1 MLLNGKKK
9 SVHCAL
15 SCELLVNKTY
25 QNRGGALGFKGQ
37 MNGAT
42 IRIYTL
48 IITTRLIASSLE
60 FLVKVSDKTSCCFCS
75 NLQFHVYF

>member
-1 MLLNGKKK
+1 
-9 SVHCAL
+9 
-15 SCELLVNKTY
+15 
-25 QNRGGALGFKGQ
+25 